1 MASRASLRHPS
12 RASHVAIKEII
23 IAIIGIVGAEN
34 VLTASI
40 MNKKVVVFILQISI
54 VASFVESGLL
64 VESDIFNPVSPLDS
78 PSAKVIISNIPTY
91 MDN

>member
-1 MASRASLRHPS
+1 
-12 RASHVAIKEII
+12 
-23 IAIIGIVGAEN
+23 
-34 VLTASI
+34 

-78 PSAKVIISNIPTY
+78 PSAKVIISNNTTY